1 MNMKL
6 KFREKYFC
14 GFVMTVNNI
23 NKEELLG
30 LFETFSTRVKMLPRQ
45 QRALVKLFLSNGT
58 YSSIAKAAQ
67 LNAATIARRLKRIA
81 NRMSSDNFI
90 AALLQVDGM
99 PAEKMRTIRDYFVN
113 GLSINAIAKNAGLSR
128 YEVKKIIRQGKYL

>member
-1 MNMKL
+1 
-6 KFREKYFC
+6 
-14 GFVMTVNNI
+14 MTVNNI

-67 LNAATIARRLKRIA
+67 LNVATIARRLKKIA

-90 AALLQVDGM
+90 AALLQDNGM
-99 PAEKMRTIRDYFVN
+99 PAEKMKIIRDYFVN

>member
-1 MNMKL
+1 
-6 KFREKYFC
+6 
-14 GFVMTVNNI
+14 
-23 NKEELLG
+23 
-30 LFETFSTRVKMLPRQ
+30 VKMLPRQ
-45 QRALVKLFLSNGT
+45 QKALVKLFLSNGT

-99 PAEKMRTIRDYFVN
+99 PAEKMRIIRDYFVN